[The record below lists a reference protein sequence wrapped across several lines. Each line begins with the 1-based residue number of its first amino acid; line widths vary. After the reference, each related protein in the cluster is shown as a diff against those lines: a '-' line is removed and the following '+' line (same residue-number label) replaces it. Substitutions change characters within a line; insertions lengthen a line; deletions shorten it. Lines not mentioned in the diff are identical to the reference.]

1 MILGDEVVATL
12 LQDAV
17 FAAISA
23 SKKVREIYDSGDFGV
38 NMKSDST
45 PLTKADKISDSEIRE
60 QLLHTYIPLMSEEGR
75 MIHYEER
82 ANWLLYWLVDP
93 IDGTKEF
100 IKVNGEFTVNIALI
114 EEGYPII
121 GVICLPSTETLYFAA
136 RSVGSYK
143 IPNRALSEIKEYKD
157 CSVEKL
163 LPKALRLPLPYE
175 AEHRYTVV
183 SSRSHLAPEMTSYLE
198 KVRELHPDMLPP
210 IPQGSSKKFCLV
222 AEGTADLYPRI
233 TPTSEWDTAAG
244 QAICE
249 FADCVVVTM
258 EKQPKRL
265 IYNKEEMVNP
275 SFIVIKA
282 PQNKHSENPNNYAP
296 EEAKLLK
303 RDEEA

>member
-1 MILGDEVVATL
+1 MVA
-12 LQDAV
+12 
-17 FAAISA
+17 
-23 SKKVREIYDSGDFGV
+23 
-38 NMKSDST
+38 
-45 PLTKADKISDSEIRE
+45 
-60 QLLHTYIPLMSEEGR
+60 
-75 MIHYEER
+75 
-82 ANWLLYWLVDP
+82 YWLVDP